1 MNEAILTRGSRKLG
15 RLPSLDGWRAISICM
30 VLLVHA
36 TYMHAFPSAWIDL
49 VNQLIDSV
57 LGVRF
62 FFLISGFLIT
72 WLIIREF
79 DKNGKIDLKL
89 FYLRRSL
96 RILPVHFAYLL
107 ILCIFSIFTKFEQ
120 SDRVWLANITFTT
133 NFMLDRDWHGVP
145 LPSMHLWSLAVE
157 EQFYLIWPPILAMV
171 KSHFAVVF
179 LLVVPLMTAPVAR
192 FVSSFDLYNR
202 DWSPLFAP
210 TSFLN
215 YFDAIAIGAG
225 SAILVTAKWGQ
236 LYKWMGTR
244 RKRIFWGGALMVILP
259 HVLPLY
265 VFQPHVIVHHKI
277 FKMANV
283 AFGPSLQALGFAVL
297 LVQSI
302 FLPGWGV
309 YRLLNVALLRFVGR
323 LSFSLYI
330 WQQIFCSPP
339 EVYGLAQDTW
349 WTSFPVGL
357 LLSVLAAL
365 LSYALLE
372 YPFMNLRARLHSSV

>member
-1 MNEAILTRGSRKLG
+1 
-15 RLPSLDGWRAISICM
+15 
-30 VLLVHA
+30 
-36 TYMHAFPSAWIDL
+36 MHGFPAAWINL
-49 VNQLIDSV
+49 VNQLNDSN

-72 WLIIREF
+72 WLMIREF
-79 DKNGKIDLKL
+79 YKSGKIDLKL

-96 RILPVHFAYLL
+96 RILPVYFAYLL
-107 ILCIFSIFTKFEQ
+107 TLCIFSIFTKFEQ
-120 SDRVWLANITFTT
+120 SDLVWLANITFTT
-133 NFMLDRDWHGVP
+133 NFILDRDWHGVP

-171 KSHFAVVF
+171 KSHFAVVL

-192 FVSSFDLYNR
+192 FVSSFDLYNP
-202 DWSPLFAP
+202 DWSLLFAP

-215 YFDAIAIGAG
+215 YFDGIAIGAG
-225 SAILVTAKWGQ
+225 SAIMVAAKWDQ
-236 LYKWMGTR
+236 LYKLLGTR
-244 RKRIFWGGALMVILP
+244 RKRVFWVAALMVILP
-259 HVLPLY
+259 HVLRLY
-265 VFQPHVIVHHKI
+265 VFQPHVFAYYKI

-283 AFGPSLQALGFAVL
+283 AFGPSLQALGFALL
-297 LVQSI
+297 LVQSVFI
-302 FLPGWGV
+302 PGWGL
-309 YRLLNVALLRFVGR
+309 YKWLNIALLRFVGR